1 MIDIHVYRA
10 YIADTGYIKL
20 DLNTMDFTKLPKN
33 QFGGRF
39 VVYTGTLIVDKDLN

>member
-10 YIADTGYIKL
+10 YIADTGYIKF

-39 VVYTGTLIVDKDLN
+39 VVYTGTFIVDKDLN